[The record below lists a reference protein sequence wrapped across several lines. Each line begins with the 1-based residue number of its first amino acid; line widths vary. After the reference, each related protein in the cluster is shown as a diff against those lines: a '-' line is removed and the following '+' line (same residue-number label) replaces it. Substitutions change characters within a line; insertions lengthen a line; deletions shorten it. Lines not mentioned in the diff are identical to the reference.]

1 MPDSY
6 LPRENLQHEKRTY
19 RVHDNGGRPF
29 EVTAS
34 YEAIIVKS
42 LDTESSSDDLVYT
55 KTVLEIKSF
64 DGLWWGFDNG
74 KRKFMR
80 NEEPEHGSSILVKV
94 TNKEYIFIGWKIQS
108 FSTDETII
116 DYASPIGNSDVP
128 YPVAY
133 GKNNLYFMLESEF
146 TSRQMFNIDTNFYY
160 NTDDLIDIW
169 YKIKDDDVKHPLVNL
184 KTLVERLW

>member
-133 GKNNLYFMLESEF
+133 GRTICILCSNPSL
-146 TSRQMFNIDTNFYY
+146 
-160 NTDDLIDIW
+160 
-169 YKIKDDDVKHPLVNL
+169 PLDRCSISTRISTIIPMILSIFGTKL
-184 KTLVERLW
+184 KTTT